1 VLERII
7 DLICFCMDGFAVAVL
22 GFRHVQSQAVFSS
35 VMAEVAPNGF
45 VLNPHCNELS
55 IN

>member
-1 VLERII
+1 
-7 DLICFCMDGFAVAVL
+7 MDGFAAAVL

-35 VMAEVAPNGF
+35 VMAEVAPNSIL
-45 VLNPHCNELS
+45 LNPHFDELS